1 MGVRFLLHLAN
12 GLDDGLRSRNRF
24 SRVSCY
30 AAVVGRGGWL
40 LANDHD
46 YVPDQQP
53 PPAPI
58 YNDCAGHADRT
69 AVGSVDETLRDESGK
84 RLPAETSKHKMVHPC
99 TGVVIVYCTQD
110 RDRFPARVRDHR
122 AAHVEGRV
130 HRPIDKGGAGS
141 VIKFNDCLPTHT
153 VQRTSV
159 APKVKC
165 P

>member
-1 MGVRFLLHLAN
+1 MRFLLHLAN

-30 AAVVGRGGWL
+30 TAVRGGAVGCWRTITITFQIS
-40 LANDHD
+40 NF
-46 YVPDQQP
+46 P
-53 PPAPI
+53 PLPFTM
-58 YNDCAGHADRT
+58 NADRT
-69 AVGSVDETLRDESGK
+69 AVETVDETLRDESGK

-99 TGVVIVYCTQD
+99 TGVVIVYCTRD

-130 HRPIDKGGAGS
+130 YRPIDKGGAGS